1 MFSEEPS
8 EIDGALSVES
18 EDQEDPS
25 PTSEQAMHA
34 DFGRRQAPSTFVH
47 S

>member
-1 MFSEEPS
+1 MFSGEPS

-18 EDQEDPS
+18 QDQEDPS
-25 PTSEQAMHA
+25 LASEQAMHA
-34 DFGRRQAPSTFVH
+34 DFGRPQAPSTFVH